1 MSDMTTVRHGVPQGS
16 ILGPL
21 LFIVFINDLPLH
33 VSSSDIDLYA
43 DDTTITSYADFR
55 KMSKLQDSL
64 NMTVSEVVS
73 WASANKLPL
82 NEKKT
87 KVLVVTGK
95 RLSSKIDY
103 APEVS
108 IGSTKLTN
116 VCSAKLLGLEIDQ
129 DLSFSWHVDS
139 VCKKLSQRI
148 GIPKKI
154 RSMLPHKQR
163 ILYYNSMIKPVFDYV
178 NVIWTTCNKDNLG
191 RVLKLQKGAA
201 TPTEWPLLF
210 HYLTVSNG
218 FRFMKMQK

>member
-1 MSDMTTVRHGVPQGS
+1 MRTFAAHPYPKFRGVPPPGPQGS

-21 LFIVFINDLPLH
+21 LFIVFINDLTLH

-43 DDTTITSYADFR
+43 DDTTVTSYADFR

-64 NMTVSEVVS
+64 NMAVSEVVS

-95 RLSSKIDY
+95 RLSSKIDFV
-103 APEVS
+103 PEVF

-139 VCKKLSQRI
+139 SCKS
-148 GIPKKI
+148 
-154 RSMLPHKQR
+154 
-163 ILYYNSMIKPVFDYV
+163 
-178 NVIWTTCNKDNLG
+178 
-191 RVLKLQKGAA
+191 VL
-201 TPTEWPLLF
+201 
-210 HYLTVSNG
+210 VS
-218 FRFMKMQK
+218 